1 MNVTELARRL
11 KVTPNE
17 LREWLPRFGFDI
29 GKKAIKIDNNIAQK
43 IIQEWPK
50 IKEQID
56 QEKKAAAPATPE
68 TEKVEQQPT
77 SVSVPK
83 QIRVR
88 DLATKAQIPVNKV
101 LSELIKNGVFT
112 SINEKIDADTASIV
126 GSELGIDVQQE
137 EGEEGEEQM
146 EQSEEEKKLE
156 DTIKAQEEGK
166 LEDRPPVTVVM
177 GHVDHGK
184 TRLLDTIRKSNT
196 LEGEPGGITQ
206 HIGAYQ
212 VVRNDRILTFI
223 DTPGHEAFTAMRSRG
238 AKVADIAILIVAA
251 DDGVQPQTTEA
262 YRIIQSAGL
271 PFVVAINK
279 IDKEGA
285 DPEKTKQELANQ
297 LGIIPEDWGGKTI
310 TTPIS
315 AINNTKIQE
324 LLDMLLLT
332 SDSEGEDMKAN
343 PYTQAMGTI
352 VESHI
357 NKSAGPVATVLV
369 QNGTLRVG
377 DPIVIKGKRYGKV
390 RALRNYNGDEIEE
403 ASPSM
408 PAQIVGLKIAP
419 EIGDI
424 MEVSEGEKLNKKDA
438 KLNKKR
444 PSEERPLPG
453 QEKETAATLN
463 IILKSDVLGSA
474 EAVEESLEKINTDE
488 VKVKIIDKPLGNVMD
503 GDVKKA
509 EAADAEII
517 GFNVKVPTSVES
529 TIKER
534 NVKVNTFSVIYE
546 LIDYVKQEMEKL
558 LTPEYDR
565 YDLGRLKVMAL
576 FRNEKNSQIVGGKV
590 LEGTIKQDSKV
601 EVTRGNEVI
610 DQGKPVELK
619 CGKEDVSSV
628 EKDQECGIKY
638 EGKPVIQEGDILQ
651 FYEEVK
657 KEKSL

>member
-17 LREWLPRFGFDI
+17 LREWLPHFGFDI
-29 GKKAIKIDNNIAQK
+29 GKKAIKIDDNIAQK
-43 IIQEWPK
+43 VIQDWPK

-56 QEKKAAAPATPE
+56 QEKKAAVPTAPE
-68 TEKVEQQPT
+68 TEEKGQPT
-77 SVSVPK
+77 SVSIPK
-83 QIRVR
+83 YIRVR
-88 DLATKAQIPVNKV
+88 DFATKAQVPVNRI

-126 GSELGIDVQQE
+126 GSDLGIEVHQE
-137 EGEEGEEQM
+137 EEEGGEQM
-146 EQSEEEKKLE
+146 EQTDEEKKLE
-156 DTIKAQEEGK
+156 NTLKDQEEEK
-166 LEDRPPVTVVM
+166 LEERPPVIVVM

-212 VVRNDRILTFI
+212 AVRNNRILTFI

-238 AKVADIAILIVAA
+238 AKVADIAVLIVAA

-279 IDKEGA
+279 TDKEGA
-285 DPEKTKQELANQ
+285 EPEKTKQELANH
-297 LGIIPEDWGGKTI
+297 LGIVPEDWGGKTI
-310 TTPIS
+310 CTPIS
-315 AINNTKIQE
+315 AANNTNIQE

-332 SDSEGEDMKAN
+332 SDSEGEDMRAN
-343 PYTQAMGTI
+343 PQAPAMGTI

-357 NKSAGPVATVLV
+357 SKSAGPVVTVLV

-390 RALRNYNGDEIEE
+390 KALRNYKGEEIEE

-408 PAQIVGLKIAP
+408 PAQILGLKIAP
-419 EIGDI
+419 EMGDI

-444 PSEERPLPG
+444 PADNRPLPSPE
-453 QEKETAATLN
+453 QEGVTTLN

-474 EAVEESLEKINTDE
+474 EAVEESLEKINTEE
-488 VKVKIIDKPLGNVMD
+488 VKVKIIDKSLGNILD
-503 GDVKKA
+503 GDIKKA
-509 EAADAEII
+509 EAANAEII
-517 GFNVKVPTSVES
+517 GFNVKVPPSVEHL
-529 TIKER
+529 IKEK
-534 NVKVNTFSVIYE
+534 NIKVNTFSIIYE

-558 LTPEYDR
+558 LTPEYEKH
-565 YDLGRLKVMAL
+565 DLGRLKVLAL
-576 FRNEKNSQIVGGKV
+576 FRTEKNSQILGGKV
-590 LEGTIKQDSKV
+590 LEGDIKQDSKI
-601 EVTRGNEVI
+601 EVVRDNEVI
-610 DQGKPVELK
+610 DHGKLVELK
-619 CGKEDVSSV
+619 CGKEDVSNV

-638 EGKPVIQEGDILQ
+638 EGKPVIEEGDILQ
-651 FYEEVK
+651 CYEEIK